1 MLIRSGALLPVRSR
15 AFLSI
20 GGRAFLSVASAA
32 LLLVRSHSL
41 ILSMALL
48 ARLVSSIPTKH
59 SRREHDQSK
68 TNHSKLK
75 QKKLNKILD

>member
-1 MLIRSGALLPVRSR
+1 M
-15 AFLSI
+15 SI

-59 SRREHDQSK
+59 SRRQHNQGK
-68 TNHSKLK
+68 TSYSKLT
-75 QKKLNKILD
+75 KKNN